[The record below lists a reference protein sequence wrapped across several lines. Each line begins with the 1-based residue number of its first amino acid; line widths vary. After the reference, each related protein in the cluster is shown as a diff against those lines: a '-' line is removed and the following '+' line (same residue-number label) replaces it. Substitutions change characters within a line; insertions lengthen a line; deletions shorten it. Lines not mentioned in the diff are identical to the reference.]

1 MIVSPA
7 AERNLKAT
15 GRRDRRTYE
24 RVMATIRALVHDP
37 RPPGA
42 RKLSG
47 RESYLI
53 RVGNFRVIYLLDDEE
68 LIVTVLGVGH
78 RRDIYDR

>member
-1 MIVSPA
+1 
-7 AERNLKAT
+7 LKAL
-15 GRRDRRTYE
+15 GRRHRRTYE
-24 RVMATIRALVHDP
+24 RVIAAIRELVHAP

-47 RESYLI
+47 RESYRI
-53 RVGNFRVIYLLDDEE
+53 RIGDYRVIYLVDDEE

-78 RRDIYDR
+78 RREIYDR